1 MEAENCRGEHL
12 GVPCSEKEHIE
23 DAKPESEL
31 VKRSSSNSDDLKE
44 SKQES
49 ELVKRSSSNS
59 DDLKDIRSE
68 SELVKRS
75 SSNSDDLKDIRSES
89 EHVEGSNSK
98 SNDLKNDKKK
108 KDKDPLIRSKKCE
121 DEDCRKRRINLDS
134 SKSKGIEKKTKKE
147 ITKGVNKSEKRKKK
161 KKKIKK
167 RNKNEKGSG
176 KSKLAKNDNS
186 DNGENGKNGDDS
198 DKSTDLEEETYND
211 DNLFMDSKLRKKK
224 GSNSNRNSGAKE
236 AGGEPRREGKSKFKK
251 IMCAVQ
257 QLELSAYNDNFEKQ
271 LYSYA
276 TIGLNKYNTFLKN
289 YQSTQNRIIK
299 EKTKKPKKLY
309 V

>member
-68 SELVKRS
+68 SE
-75 SSNSDDLKDIRSES
+75 
-89 EHVEGSNSK
+89 HVEGSNSK

-134 SKSKGIEKKTKKE
+134 SKT
-147 ITKGVNKSEKRKKK
+147 
-161 KKKIKK
+161 
-167 RNKNEKGSG
+167 
-176 KSKLAKNDNS
+176 KNDNS